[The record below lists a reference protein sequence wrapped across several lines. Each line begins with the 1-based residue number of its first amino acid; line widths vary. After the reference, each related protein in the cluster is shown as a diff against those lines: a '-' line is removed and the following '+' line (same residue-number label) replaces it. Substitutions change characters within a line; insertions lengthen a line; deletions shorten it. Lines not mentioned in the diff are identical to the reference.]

1 MVWNHQLD
9 NKHHDIWRFFIHNS
23 WGAPDLSIGILWRL
37 WSLWVTWADH
47 CWGAFVR
54 CMCFGRGAQK
64 EWEDISQVN
73 NINPAK
79 RTPSIKVLQIWLVL
93 LNNQRVMLIESST
106 FKSFLPRRVVKSN
119 MFFLC
124 DRSCMMILMLS
135 PASHIFW
142 YILIVGLRFPS
153 LKVRKLWSR
162 KKGQRNPGWR
172 PGGWF
177 DSEYPKKNR
186 GTCISASS
194 FVSRL
199 DSEFVGWKPLDSRF
213 GEFLATPGLKYTVYK
228 RDALQIWKWKMPQKS
243 VLVISTLEGSMQMY
257 ADRGDLL
264 SKMHWL
270 DW

>member
-1 MVWNHQLD
+1 MISEDFSFTIPEVLQTSRLA
-9 NKHHDIWRFFIHNS
+9 FF
-23 WGAPDLSIGILWRL
+23 GDFDLYEWLGLTTVGEPL
-37 WSLWVTWADH
+37 CVACVL
-47 CWGAFVR
+47 G
-54 CMCFGRGAQK
+54 GGAQK

-79 RTPSIKVLQIWLVL
+79 RTPSIKVLEIWLVL

-119 MFFLC
+119 IFFLC

-177 DSEYPKKNR
+177 DSEYPQKKSWHMHF
-186 GTCISASS
+186 GK
-194 FVSRL
+194 FV
-199 DSEFVGWKPLDSRF
+199 RF
-213 GEFLATPGLKYTVYK
+213 KTWLGICWVETSW
-228 RDALQIWKWKMPQKS
+228 LQIWGISGHTGPQVYS
-243 VLVISTLEGSMQMY
+243 V
-257 ADRGDLL
+257 
-264 SKMHWL
+264 
-270 DW
+270 